1 MTVVNE
7 AKAERKAAARERRAA
22 GDVKDSWRGFVNVD
36 LSAADKEAIRA
47 GDVGFDDAWGF
58 LMQRVLEGYK
68 LSLSF
73 DHGNSSW
80 VASLTCKRSSDAN
93 VGLCLTARGGRVEGA
108 VLALWYKDDV
118 LLARSWSGRAQG
130 GRAAYEADDVG

>member
-7 AKAERKAAARERRAA
+7 VNAERRAAARDRRKAAAA
-22 GDVKDSWRGFVNVD
+22 GDGWRGFVNVE
-36 LSAADKEAIRA
+36 LSVADKEAIKL
-47 GDVGFDDAWGF
+47 GDASFDDAWGF
-58 LMQRVLEGYK
+58 LMQRVLDGYK

-73 DHGNSSW
+73 DHSNSSW
-80 VASLTCKRSSDAN
+80 IASLTCKRSSDPN

-118 LLARSWSGRAQG
+118 VLARSWSGRAQG
-130 GRAAYEADDVG
+130 GNAAYQADDIG

>member
-1 MTVVNE
+1 MTAVNE
-7 AKAERKAAARERRAA
+7 ARAERRAA
-22 GDVKDSWRGFVNVD
+22 ARDKRKASAAGDGWRGFVNVE
-36 LSAADKEAIRA
+36 LSVADKEAIKL
-47 GDVGFDDAWGF
+47 GDASFDDAWGF
-58 LMQRVLEGYK
+58 LMQRVLDGYK

-73 DHGNSSW
+73 DHSNSSW
-80 VASLTCKRSSDAN
+80 IASLTCKRSSDPN

-130 GRAAYEADDVG
+130 GRSAYEADDIG

>member
-1 MTVVNE
+1 MTAVNE
-7 AKAERKAAARERRAA
+7 AEAERRAA
-22 GDVKDSWRGFVNVD
+22 ARDRRKAATSGDGWRGFVNVE
-36 LSAADKEAIRA
+36 LSLADREALKLC
-47 GDVGFDDAWGF
+47 DVGFDDAWGF

-80 VASLTCKRSSDAN
+80 IASLMCKRSSDPN

-108 VLALWYKDDV
+108 VLALWYKDGV
-118 LLARSWSGRAQG
+118 ILAHSWSGHAQG
-130 GRAAYEADDVG
+130 SNAAYQPDDIG